1 MARLATELDH
11 IAHPRVCAT
20 LDFSH
25 GYLELANQPGDLESA
40 TRDINRYIV
49 MPGQATA
56 YMIGQMEILRLRA
69 DAQRRLGSRYDIKK
83 FHDIV
88 LGSGFVPLDIL
99 KELVEA
105 WV

>member
-1 MARLATELDH
+1 MVVDTGLHAKRWPKEQA
-11 IAHPRVCAT
+11 IN
-20 LDFSH
+20 
-25 GYLELANQPGDLESA
+25 YILANQPGDLESA
-40 TRDINRYIV
+40 TGDINRYSV

-69 DAQRRLGSRYDIKK
+69 EAQRRLGNRCDIKT
-83 FHDIV
+83 FHVIV

>member
-1 MARLATELDH
+1 LVVDTGLHAKRWPKEQA
-11 IAHPRVCAT
+11 IA
-20 LDFSH
+20 
-25 GYLELANQPGDLESA
+25 YILANQPGDLESA